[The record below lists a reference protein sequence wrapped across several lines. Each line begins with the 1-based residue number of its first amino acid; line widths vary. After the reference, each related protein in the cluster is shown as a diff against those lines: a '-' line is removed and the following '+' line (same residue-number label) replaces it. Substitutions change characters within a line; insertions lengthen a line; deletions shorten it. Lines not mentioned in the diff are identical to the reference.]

1 MAKNPFGKTAKVE
14 VPYAVY
20 RGAGPFGNTE
30 VHVLKTYQLPENER
44 KNEYARWLIAV
55 KSDFTYGSFDMG
67 DSYIKEAIAGL
78 PLVEAC
84 DAWKLAYNV

>member
-1 MAKNPFGKTAKVE
+1 MAKNPFGKTTSKE

-30 VHVLKTYQLPENER
+30 VRVLKTYQLPEKER
-44 KNEYARWLIAV
+44 SNEYARWLVAV
-55 KSDFTYGSFDMG
+55 TSDFTYGSFDMG

-78 PLVEAC
+78 TLVEAC
-84 DAWKLAYNV
+84 DAWKQAYNV